1 MNFLLSSFF
10 SSSWFLIIIV
20 ILAMGLLILTSFTRR
35 KKEEDYRNELSEK
48 IVKGA
53 KVKTYGG
60 LYGTVVSVRNT
71 TDGKIVL
78 LETGEGNQKSYQQ
91 LHINAIYGL
100 DESEEMVIDSEG
112 NEVPLS
118 ELNNPKTEEP
128 VAELEA
134 PEISSENANAETT
147 TDNTNETVAENTEVS
162 SDNDNMKKLKKL
174 TKKSKKEK
182 AE

>member
-60 LYGTVVSVRNT
+60 LYGTVVSIRNT

-91 LHINAIYGL
+91 LHINAIYGI
-100 DESEEMVIDSEG
+100 DESEEMVVDSEG

-118 ELNNPKTEEP
+118 ELNKPKAEET
-128 VAELEA
+128 VAQVETS
-134 PEISSENANAETT
+134 EISSESTDSETT
-147 TDNTNETVAENTEVS
+147 TNNEVVVENAEVS
-162 SDNDNMKKLKKL
+162 NDDDNMKKLKKL

>member
-60 LYGTVVSVRNT
+60 LYGTVVSIRNT

-78 LETGEGNQKSYQQ
+78 LETGEGNNKSYQQ

-118 ELNNPKTEEP
+118 ELNKPKTEE
-128 VAELEA
+128 
-134 PEISSENANAETT
+134 
-147 TDNTNETVAENTEVS
+147 TVVQENTETIT
-162 SDNDNMKKLKKL
+162 DNVDSEIVDDITDNKVEETKVDDDNMKKLKKL

>member
-60 LYGTVVSVRNT
+60 LYGTVVSIRNT

-118 ELNNPKTEEP
+118 ELNKPKTEP
-128 VAELEA
+128 VAELET
-134 PEISSENANAETT
+134 PEISSENAVETT
-147 TDNTNETVAENTEVS
+147 TDSTNETVVENAEVG
-162 SDNDNMKKLKKL
+162 DDNMEKLKKL
-174 TKKSKKEK
+174 TKKSKK

>member
-60 LYGTVVSVRNT
+60 LYGTVVSIRNT

-118 ELNNPKTEEP
+118 ELNKPKTEP
-128 VAELEA
+128 VTELET
-134 PEISSENANAETT
+134 PEISSENAVETT
-147 TDNTNETVAENTEVS
+147 TDSTNETVVENVEAG
-162 SDNDNMKKLKKL
+162 SDDDNMEKLKKL
-174 TKKSKKEK
+174 TKKSKK